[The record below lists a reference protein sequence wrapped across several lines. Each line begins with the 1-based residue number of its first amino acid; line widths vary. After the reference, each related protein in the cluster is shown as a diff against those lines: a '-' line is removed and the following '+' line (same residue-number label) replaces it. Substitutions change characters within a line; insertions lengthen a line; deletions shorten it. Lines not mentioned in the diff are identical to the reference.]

1 MLYRHYDEETGILT
15 FYDVDIE
22 GAQIDF
28 NDSWC
33 ISLYEYVSWPSAGRK
48 LLYTMIDC
56 PKELLWTLPK
66 PEYLTGGSD
75 IRVEYLE
82 DGYMRQEVL
91 ATKEE
96 AVDIARR
103 AVYDECGLACIAVT
117 RTLSI
122 GTSTVWLEAER
133 ERCYRDRAIYNAR
146 LVVEFGNSEECT
158 RFLHEDMRMLEG
170 KYIYELDTGVG
181 VIGDFS
187 RALLLITGNINAAE
201 INAAE
206 RCVPY
211 SQFFDDL
218 PQPETQLI
226 RHRTSNR
233 GDDRPCYLTLDISLD
248 DLCHILRL
256 DWSATTIPLTF
267 PSHSSTFWSLNNLHL
282 KFPSP
287 ASQDRNSNSSSQS
300 QQDDLTIT
308 ISAREISFTTG
319 TDSVSLGSGFTLS
332 SDHRTVTVNYI
343 NATPSWV
350 MHSWAPSMVGTTAGG
365 TTSTPFA
372 YRALLVLVRL
382 V

>member
-1 MLYRHYDEETGILT
+1 
-15 FYDVDIE
+15 
-22 GAQIDF
+22 AQIDF

-33 ISLYEYVSWPSAGRK
+33 PRATISLYEYVSWPSAGRK

-181 VIGDFS
+181 VIGDLS

-211 SQFFDDL
+211 SK
-218 PQPETQLI
+218 TQLI

-319 TDSVSLGSGFTLS
+319 TDSVSLGSSFTLS

-343 NATPSWV
+343 NAI
-350 MHSWAPSMVGTTAGG
+350 MG

-372 YRALLVLVRL
+372 YRVLLVLVRL